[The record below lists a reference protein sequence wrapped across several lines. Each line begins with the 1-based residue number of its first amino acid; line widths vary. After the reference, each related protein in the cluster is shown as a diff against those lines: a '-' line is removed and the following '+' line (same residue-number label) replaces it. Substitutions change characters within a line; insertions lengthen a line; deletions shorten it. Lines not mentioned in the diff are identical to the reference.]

1 MRRTSNDDLSSSIIG
16 CTPNDIKS
24 IFSNS
29 KSKNIFDDPFLVEKR
44 DIILTSLKEDRFVLE
59 YQPKVSIEPNSVG
72 EVTGLEALVR
82 LKIED
87 ELISPYFFIEF
98 CERSKLI
105 VDLGDYLF
113 EQAARDMKMWKE
125 GGAKLVPC
133 SINVTREQ
141 LVSRNRAALGT
152 NSNPNY
158 SSYTSDMTTSST
170 LLDHIEKI
178 SEKYGVP
185 REMFELEL
193 IERDT
198 AGSIDERISFEE
210 ILPILYQIKQR
221 GHKLSIDDYGNGSH
235 NINTLKSNV
244 FDYLKIDR
252 EQTSQIPVHLMSH
265 NTVWDPRIFND
276 FLHYSSN
283 YNLKTVVEGV
293 ESKEQLDF
301 LRVLEF
307 NNRRFNS
314 IQGYYISKPL
324 PSDKIPSILIPE
336 YFKDKF

>member
-1 MRRTSNDDLSSSIIG
+1 MNRITQDLTTSNLIG
-16 CTPNDIKS
+16 YCANDIKS
-24 IFSNS
+24 IFSKS
-29 KSKNIFDDPFLVEKR
+29 KSRNIFEDPFLVEKR
-44 DIILTSLKEDRFVLE
+44 DIILSSLKEGRFVLE
-59 YQPKVSIEPNSVG
+59 YQPKVSIESKSVG
-72 EVTGLEALVR
+72 KVTGLEALVR

-87 ELISPYFFIEF
+87 ELVSPYFFIEF

-105 VDLGDYLF
+105 VNLGDYLF
-113 EQAARDMKMWKE
+113 EQAARDMKQWKE
-125 GGAKLVPC
+125 DGARLVPC

-141 LVSRNRAALGT
+141 LVSRNRTILGT

-158 SSYTSDMTTSST
+158 SSYPSEVTTSST
-170 LLDHIEKI
+170 LLDHIKKI
-178 SEKYGVP
+178 CENYGIP
-185 REMFELEL
+185 EEMFELEL

-235 NINTLKSNV
+235 NINTLKSSV

-252 EQTSQIPVHLMSH
+252 EQTSQIPIHLMSH
-265 NTVWDPRIFND
+265 NTVWDLRIFND

-307 NNRRFNS
+307 NNKKFDS

-324 PSDKIPSILIPE
+324 PVDKVSKVLAPGH
-336 YFKDKF
+336 FKDKF